1 MDGADYALG
10 LVVVAA
16 YAGCAAWCGVVL
28 RRLVVPSW
36 RGPLALLAATILA
49 LSVLVVVA
57 ELLGAVGLFRRWA
70 LLAALA
76 VATGAATWIGRRTST
91 RSEPTAAA
99 LPGHR
104 LELTDA
110 VVLGAALALAFE
122 PYIRRV
128 GTVYRRGMLEWDT
141 HWYHAPVAARFAE
154 TGDLTRLHAVNN
166 SADSFLPFNTELL
179 HAVGMAATG
188 RDVLSPLVN
197 LAWLALA
204 VLAAWCLGRV
214 WNAGAAAV
222 AAAAVVAT
230 MPVMVYASAGSAGN
244 DLAGIALLLAAAAFA
259 VHGATSPR
267 VVGLAGL
274 AAGLAVG
281 TKLTM
286 IAPVLALTAV
296 LGVAWVRE
304 RAPRAAVVW
313 LGAIL
318 VTGGFWYLR
327 NAVRAHNPFPW
338 FELSIGSWTLLP
350 ASTEV
355 PPDCGTTS
363 VADRLTDL
371 DVVRDVFRPAL
382 ASAFGPRWGV
392 VLVVA
397 LAGAVLALWGERRQR
412 GLAVVALVSGA
423 AYLVTPATAGGTISP
438 ASCFDYNTRF
448 ATPALALGL
457 VLFALVSARWS
468 RYARLGAVGLVL
480 LLAAVPPFSAPRLAA
495 GVVGGLLGAA
505 VVRFRVAPSRRRV
518 AVGAAAVVGAVA
530 VSGWFVQ
537 DFYYEHR
544 YATGSLPEPIEASAR
559 TLRDRDHLRI
569 AVGGF
574 RGHYAL
580 YDAGLT
586 NRVEFPVVEGPHGTL
601 ERITTCRAWQEA
613 LRNGRYDYVVTYGTE
628 ATRPPPEADWTRAY
642 PGATRVLRDGLNEL
656 FALRPGGGT
665 ACP

>member
-1 MDGADYALG
+1 MDGVDYVLG
-10 LVVVAA
+10 LVVAAA
-16 YAGCAAWCGVVL
+16 YVACAAWCGTVL
-28 RRLVVPSW
+28 RRRVVPAW

-49 LSVLVVVA
+49 LSTLVVVA

-70 LLAALA
+70 LLAAMA
-76 VATGAATWIGRRTST
+76 VVAWAATWVDRRAGA
-91 RSEPTAAA
+91 RSE
-99 LPGHR
+99 LPAGSPGRR

-122 PYIRRV
+122 PYLRRV

-154 TGDLTRLHAVNN
+154 TGDLTGLHAVNN

-179 HAVGMAATG
+179 HAVGMLATG
-188 RDVLSPLVN
+188 RDVLSPLLN
-197 LAWLALA
+197 LGWLALA
-204 VLAAWCLGRV
+204 VLAAWCLGRA

-222 AAAAVVAT
+222 AATAVVAT
-230 MPVMVYASAGSAGN
+230 TPIMVYASAGSAGN
-244 DLAGIALLLAAAAFA
+244 DLAGVALLLASAAF
-259 VHGATSPR
+259 VVRGAASPR

-296 LGVAWVRE
+296 LAVAWARE
-304 RAPRAAVVW
+304 RAPRAAAAW
-313 LGAIL
+313 LGAIV

-327 NAVRAHNPFPW
+327 NAVRADNPFPL
-338 FELSIGSWTLLP
+338 FELSVGSWTLLP
-350 ASTEV
+350 SSTEA

-382 ASAFGPRWGV
+382 ASAFGPRWGL

-423 AYLVTPATAGGTISP
+423 AFLVTPATAGGMVST

-457 VLFALVSARWS
+457 VLFAVVSARFG
-468 RYARLGAVGLVL
+468 RAARFGAVALVL
-480 LLAAVPPFSAPRLAA
+480 LLAAVMPFSWSRLTA
-495 GVVGGLLGAA
+495 GVIGGLVGAA
-505 VVRFRVAPSRRRV
+505 AVHFRIAPSRRLV
-518 AVGAAAVVGAVA
+518 AVGAAVAVVALGVA
-530 VSGWFVQ
+530 GRFVQ
-537 DFYYEHR
+537 DHYYEHR
-544 YATGSLPEPIEASAR
+544 YAAGSLPEPIEASAR
-559 TLRDRDHLRI
+559 ALRDRDDLRI

-574 RGHYAL
+574 RAHYAL

-586 NRVEFPVVEGPHGTL
+586 NRVEFPVLEGPHGTL

-613 LRNGRYDYVVTYGTE
+613 LRDGRYDYVVTYGTE
-628 ATRPPPEADWTRAY
+628 STRPPPEAGWTRAY
-642 PGATRVLRDGLNEL
+642 PGATRVLRDGTNEL
-656 FALRPGGGT
+656 FALRTARGL